1 MKTNTKAKQALVL
14 SMTVFGTVGLFVR
27 GIALPSAEIAL
38 YRGVLAAVALLIYLW
53 FKKEPL
59 RWQVIKHG
67 LLLLL
72 LSGLLM
78 GLNWILLFEAYR
90 RTTISAATL
99 SYSFAPVLVT
109 LLSPFVFREKMTR
122 WQGFCFGMAFLGL
135 LLIIQPQGG
144 EGGSHL
150 VGVVFGFGAATL
162 YASVILLNKGL
173 QGISGTHRTVLQFFA
188 AILTLLVYVL
198 LTGGFYLGGLDH
210 NGWALLLALG
220 LIHTGIIYSVYFSAI
235 QSLKGH
241 EIALLSFIDP
251 LVAVLSSLLFLGE
264 PMSAAQA
271 IGGALILGFILLS
284 DITLTRRP
292 T

>member
-1 MKTNTKAKQALVL
+1 MKTSAKAKQAIIL

-38 YRGVLAAVALLIYLW
+38 YRGVLATVALLIYLKL
-53 FKKEPL
+53 KKEPL
-59 RWQVIKHG
+59 RWQAIKQG
-67 LLLLL
+67 LPLLL

-90 RTTISAATL
+90 HTTISAATL

-109 LLSPFVFREKMTR
+109 LLSPLLFREKMSR
-122 WQGFCFGMAFLGL
+122 WQGICFGMAFAGL
-135 LLIIQPQGG
+135 LLIIQPQAGDGG
-144 EGGSHL
+144 RHL
-150 VGVVFGFGAATL
+150 LGIAFGLGAAAL
-162 YASVILLNKGL
+162 YASVILLNKGIK
-173 QGISGTHRTVLQFFA
+173 GISGTHRTVLQFLA
-188 AILTLLVYVL
+188 AILTLLPYVL
-198 LTGGFYLGGLDH
+198 LKGGFHLAGLDPK
-210 NGWALLLALG
+210 GLVLLLALG
-220 LIHTGIIYSVYFSAI
+220 LVHTGIIYSVYFSAI

-271 IGGALILGFILLS
+271 AGGALILGFILLS
-284 DITLTRRP
+284 DITMARRP
-292 T
+292 I

>member
-1 MKTNTKAKQALVL
+1 MTSVKAKQALIL

-38 YRGVLAAVALLIYLW
+38 YRGVLATVTLLVYLKL
-53 FKKEPL
+53 KKEPL
-59 RWQVIKHG
+59 RWQAIKNG
-67 LLLLL
+67 LPLLL

-78 GLNWILLFEAYR
+78 GLNWIFLFEAYR
-90 RTTISAATL
+90 HTTISAATL

-109 LLSPFVFREKMTR
+109 LLSPFLFREKMSR
-122 WQGFCFGMAFLGL
+122 WQGFCFGMAFAGL

-144 EGGSHL
+144 DSGRHIL
-150 VGVVFGFGAATL
+150 GVVFGFGAATF
-162 YASVILLNKGL
+162 YASVILLNKGIK
-173 QGISGTHRTVLQFFA
+173 GISGTHRTVLQFFA
-188 AILTLLVYVL
+188 AILTLLPYVL
-198 LTGGFYLGGLDH
+198 LKGGFHLAGLDH
-210 NGWALLLALG
+210 KGLALLLALG
-220 LIHTGIIYSVYFSAI
+220 LVHTGVIYSVYFSAI

-271 IGGALILGFILLS
+271 AGGVLILGFILLS
-284 DITLTRRP
+284 DIAMKRRP

>member
-1 MKTNTKAKQALVL
+1 MKTSAKAKQALIL

-38 YRGVLAAVALLIYLW
+38 YRGVLATAALLVYLKL
-53 FKKEPL
+53 KKEPL
-59 RWQVIKHG
+59 RWQAIKQG
-67 LLLLL
+67 LPLLL

-78 GLNWILLFEAYR
+78 GLNWILLFEAFR
-90 RTTISAATL
+90 HTTISAATL

-109 LLSPFVFREKMTR
+109 LLSPLLFREKMSR
-122 WQGFCFGMAFLGL
+122 WQGICFGMAFAGL
-135 LLIIQPQGG
+135 LLIIQPQAGDGG
-144 EGGSHL
+144 RHL
-150 VGVVFGFGAATL
+150 LGIAFGLGAAAL
-162 YASVILLNKGL
+162 YASVILLNKGIK
-173 QGISGTHRTVLQFFA
+173 GISGTHRTVLQFLA
-188 AILTLLVYVL
+188 AILTLLPYVL
-198 LTGGFYLGGLDH
+198 LKGGFHLAGLDPK
-210 NGWALLLALG
+210 GLVLLLALG
-220 LIHTGIIYSVYFSAI
+220 LVHTGIIYSVYFSAI

-271 IGGALILGFILLS
+271 AGGVLILGFILLS
-284 DITLTRRP
+284 DITMARRP

>member
-1 MKTNTKAKQALVL
+1 MKTSTKAKQALVL

-27 GIALPSAEIAL
+27 GIVLPSAEIAL
-38 YRGVLAAVALLIYLW
+38 YRGVLAAVALLVYLRL
-53 FKKEPL
+53 KKESL
-59 RWQVIKHG
+59 RWQAIKRG
-67 LLLLL
+67 LPLLL

-90 RTTISAATL
+90 HTTISAATL

-109 LLSPFVFREKMTR
+109 LLSPLLFREKMTR

-135 LLIIQPQGG
+135 LLIIQPRGG
-144 EGGSHL
+144 EGGRHL

-162 YASVILLNKGL
+162 YASVILLNKGIK
-173 QGISGTHRTVLQFFA
+173 GISGTHHTVLQFFA
-188 AILTLLVYVL
+188 AILTLLPYVH
-198 LTGGFYLGGLDH
+198 LTGGFHLAGLDQKSL
-210 NGWALLLALG
+210 ALLLVLG
-220 LIHTGIIYSVYFSAI
+220 FVHTGVIYSVYFSAI

-251 LVAVLSSLLFLGE
+251 MVAVLSSLLFLGE

>member
-1 MKTNTKAKQALVL
+1 MKTSAKAKQALIL

-27 GIALPSAEIAL
+27 GIALPSTEIAL
-38 YRGVLAAVALLIYLW
+38 YRGVLATAALLVYLKL
-53 FKKEPL
+53 KKEPL
-59 RWQVIKHG
+59 RWQGIKHG
-67 LLLLL
+67 LPLLL

-90 RTTISAATL
+90 HTTISAATL

-109 LLSPFVFREKMTR
+109 LLSPLLFREKMSR
-122 WQGFCFGMAFLGL
+122 WQGICFGMAFAGL
-135 LLIIQPQGG
+135 LLIIQPQAGDGG
-144 EGGSHL
+144 RHL
-150 VGVVFGFGAATL
+150 LGIAFGLGAAAL
-162 YASVILLNKGL
+162 YASVILLNKGIK
-173 QGISGTHRTVLQFFA
+173 GISGTHRTVLQFLA
-188 AILTLLVYVL
+188 AILTLLPYVL
-198 LTGGFYLGGLDH
+198 LKGGFHFAGLDPK
-210 NGWALLLALG
+210 GLVLLLALG
-220 LIHTGIIYSVYFSAI
+220 LVHTGIIYSVYFSAI

-271 IGGALILGFILLS
+271 AGGVLILGFILLS
-284 DITLTRRP
+284 DITMARRP